1 MKKFIVLLLTISFI
15 SCSSDDSN
23 KDEQIEG
30 AVDLKISK
38 LTETHNENT
47 YIRYYNENGTLSKE
61 VFLNV
66 GDNENN
72 RPYALYTYDDQQ
84 NLKSIKFYSENDEF
98 VRDYR
103 TYEYSNNQLV
113 KLIDYG
119 DATHEPY
126 HTTFTYST
134 NRVDFEEVETER
146 TGYIKFDNEGKI
158 IETYHQSGP
167 SFWIT
172 NFVKYKDNQVSE
184 ISQLNGRK
192 YIFETVDTP
201 NPLFQFFIK
210 KPMQYILTE
219 HYLYDIDFT
228 FDTSY
233 SINNV
238 TKISESFENT
248 VLGTEET
255 TFQFNNKDYP
265 VSSTTVRKD
274 GSVIERT
281 FEYYNAQ

>member
-1 MKKFIVLLLTISFI
+1 MKNVLLLLIPILFL

-23 KDEQIEG
+23 KAEETEET
-30 AVDLKISK
+30 VDLKISK
-38 LTETHNENT
+38 LTEAHNNDT
-47 YIRYYNENGTLSKE
+47 FIRYYNEDGTVSKE
-61 VFLNV
+61 IWIFD
-66 GDNENN
+66 GSSENE
-72 RPYALYTYDDQQ
+72 RPYSLFIYNDQQ
-84 NLKSIKFYSENDEF
+84 NLESIKLYSENDEF
-98 VRDYR
+98 ARNHR
-103 TYEYSNNQLV
+103 TYEYNSNNQLV
-113 KLIDYG
+113 KLTDYG
-119 DATHEPY
+119 DGTHEPY

-134 NRVDFEEVETER
+134 NRVDFEELETER
-146 TGYIKFDNEGKI
+146 SGYIKFDNKGKI

-172 NFVKYKDNQVSE
+172 NFIKYKDNQVSE

-238 TKISESFENT
+238 TTIHNIPGGK
-248 VLGTEET
+248 EET
-255 TFQFNNKDYP
+255 VFQYKKDDYP
-265 VSSTTVRKD
+265 ISSTTIRED
-274 GSVIERT
+274 GSVIERS
-281 FEYYNAQ
+281 FEYY